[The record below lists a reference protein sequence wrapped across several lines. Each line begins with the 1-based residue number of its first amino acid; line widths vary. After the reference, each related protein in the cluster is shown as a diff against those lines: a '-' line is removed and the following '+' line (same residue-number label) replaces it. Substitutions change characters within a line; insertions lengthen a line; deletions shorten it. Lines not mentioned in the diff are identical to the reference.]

1 MDWLSDNAWAAWLGL
16 AAVFGVA
23 EMFSLDLIFLMLA
36 VGAMGGLVAGALD
49 AHVAVQVLVA
59 LGTALATLTLI
70 RPALVARLHGGPEL
84 RLGATRL
91 VGTHGVVT
99 AQITGTEIGRVRLA
113 GDVWSAAPYDE
124 HLVIEPGQ
132 TVEVLEIRGATAYVH
147 PTGDPLPP
155 PPLSTPPA
163 SPDRP

>member
-1 MDWLSDNAWAAWLGL
+1 MDWLSENAWAAWLG
-16 AAVFGVA
+16 AVAVFGVA

-36 VGAMGGLVAGALD
+36 IGAMGGLVAGLLSAP
-49 AHVAVQVLVA
+49 VA
-59 LGTALATLTLI
+59 LQVIVAMGTALATLTLI
-70 RPALVARLHGGPEL
+70 RPKLVTRLHAGPDL
-84 RLGATRL
+84 KLGTGRL
-91 VGTHGVVT
+91 VGTQGVVT
-99 AQITGTEIGRVRLA
+99 AQISGTEIGRVRLS

-132 TVEVLEIRGATAYVH
+132 TVEVMEIRGATAYVH

-155 PPLSTPPA
+155 PPLTPPP